1 MESGSL
7 FHSLIQIQVSLT
19 IQRSASVV
27 ALSNE
32 DFCLFNN
39 SGGGYCF
46 RETVLNS
53 IQMLN
58 VRKCVCVCRSLSLSV
73 RWQQIKICLIAA
85 EEGMP
90 GKSKKK
96 GGDFSQQHTA

>member
-32 DFCLFNN
+32 DFRLFNN

-58 VRKCVCVCRSLSLSV
+58 VRKCVCVPEFEFECAM
-73 RWQQIKICLIAA
+73 AA
-85 EEGMP
+85 NQNLLN
-90 GKSKKK
+90 SC
-96 GGDFSQQHTA
+96 